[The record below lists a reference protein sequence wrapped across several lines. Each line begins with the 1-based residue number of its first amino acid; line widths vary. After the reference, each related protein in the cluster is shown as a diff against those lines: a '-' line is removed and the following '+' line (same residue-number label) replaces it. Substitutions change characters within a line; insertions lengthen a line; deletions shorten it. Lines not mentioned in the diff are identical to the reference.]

1 MHPFFLSRYRVP
13 GGRRLVAGFFCVCL
27 EGCGGF
33 YTMVS
38 DSVSRAHT
46 SIYKGWLPSNIN
58 VSRIRMVLVQHKR
71 NNYLRDGSRSPDVDV
86 QA

>member
-1 MHPFFLSRYRVP
+1 MTTAMVWIYVWATEPVRVP
-13 GGRRLVAGFFCVCL
+13 
-27 EGCGGF
+27 
-33 YTMVS
+33 
-38 DSVSRAHT
+38 RAHT

-58 VSRIRMVLVQHKR
+58 VSRIPMVFVQHKR